1 MPSEASSPLGAWT
14 GTEAGLAGEANEFR
28 TTEGDDTWSGRQEGT
43 CCEVSVTLWW
53 LHGSRGGGGG
63 HRALVQQLSVATG
76 MVCLRLAAS
85 HCKLRL
91 SQH

>member
-1 MPSEASSPLGAWT
+1 MPSEASSPLGART

-53 LHGSRGGGGG
+53 LHGSWGGGGG
-63 HRALVQQLSVATG
+63 QGSG
-76 MVCLRLAAS
+76 AAAFCGHWNGLLKVGS
-85 HCKLRL
+85 IPL
-91 SQH
+91 